1 MESVDCQACGGVE
14 GGDILVVA
22 SGFTCSAAAGR
33 DGAEDDGWV
42 DETAVSFTQT
52 LLLTNAAGGPY
63 RITNDVFRQAS
74 GSGAGSRTASP
85 APTPQGPGFF
95 PRAAMASPGA
105 FESEANPR
113 RRSPNKMPARSASSR
128 GGSPET
134 LHGERGWGGSSPE
147 SLVPMPHFGS
157 PGAPNY
163 EPEYDLSPTPVSPP
177 PGRAPQIELPPSP
190 QTPYTPGVGMETP
203 ATPYPETPN
212 VSNIAYMTMSAAT
225 DYLEHHVWNFAVAL
239 HVVMTLVLFAAVS
252 FLLHSNMS
260 ELKSLDKSLTGVE
273 GRFMGSHVYPGETI
287 SMRRAFQMN
296 SDEFNIK
303 KAMPTEM

>member
-1 MESVDCQACGGVE
+1 
-14 GGDILVVA
+14 
-22 SGFTCSAAAGR
+22 
-33 DGAEDDGWV
+33 
-42 DETAVSFTQT
+42 
-52 LLLTNAAGGPY
+52 
-63 RITNDVFRQAS
+63 
-74 GSGAGSRTASP
+74 
-85 APTPQGPGFF
+85 
-95 PRAAMASPGA
+95 
-105 FESEANPR
+105 
-113 RRSPNKMPARSASSR
+113 MPARSASSR

-225 DYLEHHVWNFAVAL
+225 VYLEHHVWNFAVAL
-239 HVVMTLVLFAAVS
+239 HVVL
-252 FLLHSNMS
+252 NW
-260 ELKSLDKSLTGVE
+260 
-273 GRFMGSHVYPGETI
+273 
-287 SMRRAFQMN
+287 RAFMLYFKRPLAKGV
-296 SDEFNIK
+296 SIK
-303 KAMPTEM
+303 VRGWGPGRPRPCR